1 MQGTRRQEGAGR
13 QGRCEV
19 GGYRHVG
26 RWRGGEAAGRGAGE
40 GGGEGS

>member
-13 QGRCEV
+13 QGSGEV
-19 GGYRHVG
+19 GGYTVGVWEGGEVG
-26 RWRGGEAAGRGAGE
+26 RRRE